1 MASLSFY
8 GPSEPL
14 IARGLRSVGADPPP
28 APPTE
33 TFLLAALVDYFDN
46 HPDYTKTPL
55 GVEFGSVAI
64 TYGSI
69 QGDVHQATDWV
80 HREVGVARG
89 VGPQG
94 LRVVLRA
101 IPLSSICQGLLKSA
115 TVDNLEKYITKEVG
129 VWQKWWV
136 CPQSGG

>member
-1 MASLSFY
+1 M
-8 GPSEPL
+8 
-14 IARGLRSVGADPPP
+14 
-28 APPTE
+28 
-33 TFLLAALVDYFDN
+33 DYFDN

-64 TYGSI
+64 TYESI
-69 QGDVHQATDWV
+69 QGDVRQVTVWV

-101 IPLSSICQGLLKSA
+101 VLLSSICQGLLKSE

-129 VWQKWWV
+129 VSQKWWV
-136 CPQSGG
+136 CPQSGVCVLKVVGVSPKWWVCPQSGG